1 MYIYNLYYKSMDHIL
16 FISIALTILS
26 IFLIIY
32 AFTLPLFPD
41 EWRKKVNSNKN
52 SLNPKHNNESLTGAL
67 IIIVSAAACLFWG
80 YYFYFYIFLA

>member
-1 MYIYNLYYKSMDHIL
+1 MDYLLYLSIVLSIL
-16 FISIALTILS
+16 A

-41 EWRKKVNSNKN
+41 EWRKKVNNNQN

-67 IIIVSAAACLFWG
+67 IIIVSAAACLLWG
-80 YYFYFYIFLA
+80 YYFYFYIFLT